1 MSCVSICSVNLLIN
15 KYLSQRGVVGE
26 KWLLV
31 VVGGVAQQTRLQ
43 RALLLPR
50 QHLLQL
56 RLNRR
61 TRLNKITQNSKGIS
75 HGSISRMANEHG
87 I

>member
-1 MSCVSICSVNLLIN
+1 MD
-15 KYLSQRGVVGE
+15 KER
-26 KWLLV
+26 LLV
-31 VVGGVAQQTRLQ
+31 AVGGLAQHTFLQ

-50 QHLLQL
+50 QHVLQF